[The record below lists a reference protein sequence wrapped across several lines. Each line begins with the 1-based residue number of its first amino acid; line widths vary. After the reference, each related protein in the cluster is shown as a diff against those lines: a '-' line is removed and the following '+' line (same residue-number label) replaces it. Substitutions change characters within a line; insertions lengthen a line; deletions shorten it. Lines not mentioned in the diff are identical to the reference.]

1 MIHPASAILQNFLIG
16 NPPLLASPKWSP
28 WMLGGL
34 SEIVLSVIGNVNIDA
49 LLIIASIL
57 CWQTTNPKSQK
68 KNTKIQESNK
78 THRKTIILKYQKC
91 NFFC

>member
-16 NPPLLASPKWSP
+16 NPPVLASPKWSP

-57 CWQTTNPKSQK
+57 CWQTTNPKSK
-68 KNTKIQESNK
+68 KKIQ
-78 THRKTIILKYQKC
+78 KYKKSIKLIEKQ
-91 NFFC
+91 